1 MTTKAEALEL
11 SIKHWEENAAVQ
23 NLSDAKVSSRQ
34 CALCEKFLDYA
45 CVGCPVYG
53 RTGFTVCSTTPYVE
67 AARFYFNGDGDLEN
81 FKIAAQ
87 KEVEFLKSLRE
98 DVK

>member
-1 MTTKAEALEL
+1 MTTTAEALEL

-34 CALCEKFLDYA
+34 CALCEKFFDYA
-45 CVGCPVYG
+45 CDGCPVYK
-53 RTGFTVCSTTPYVE
+53 RTGHKVCSATPYVE
-67 AARFYFNGDGDLEN
+67 TVGFKFNGDLEN

-87 KEVEFLKSLRE
+87 KEVEFLKSLRG
-98 DVK
+98 DSK